1 MAIRNTPEERQIMKL
16 IQEMPVPDETKNTW
30 HEQIRKFGLNQELVE
45 EIRQQLTLDSD
56 DEAETA
62 RLARFATEFARLVKR
77 WQFAEQSHNFRKR

>member
-16 IQEMPVPDETKNTW
+16 IEEMPVPAEIKTAWD
-30 HEQIRKFGLNQELVE
+30 EQIRKFGMNQELAE
-45 EIRQQLTLDSD
+45 EIRQKLNLDSD

-77 WQFAEQSHNFRKR
+77 WQFAEQSRNFKKR